1 MPKIVYIK
9 ESKTKGYLILGVS
22 DGEEK
27 RAFFVALQLYS
38 SLGSPSRGYELDE
51 GEISALEECNEEYR
65 ALRKALSLLSYA
77 DNSERSLKMK
87 LLRAG
92 YSRTAS
98 DAAVREVVRLGYL
111 KEDDQLERLILS
123 EANLRLVGPMKL
135 IPKLVSKGYS
145 VSDVKRVLER
155 LSDEGEIDFDEN
167 RRRLLEKKLP
177 DDATD
182 EEKYKLLKSYGY
194 KTYDY

>member
-1 MPKIVYIK
+1 MPRIIYIK
-9 ESKTKGYLILGVS
+9 ESKTKGYLILGIKK
-22 DGEEK
+22 GEEK
-27 RAFFVALQLYS
+27 CAFYITRALYS
-38 SLGSPSRGYELDE
+38 SLGSPTLGYELDE

-98 DAAVREVVRLGYL
+98 EAAVKEVVRLGYL
-111 KEDDQLERLILS
+111 KEEDQLERLILS
-123 EANLRLVGPMKL
+123 EANSRLTGPQKL

-145 VSDVKRVLER
+145 ASDVRRVLDR
-155 LSDEGEIDFDEN
+155 LVDEGEVDFDEN
-167 RRRLLEKKLP
+167 RRRLFEKKLT

-182 EEKYKLLKSYGY
+182 EEKFKLLKSYGY
-194 KTYDY
+194 RTYD